1 MREPGEIPTAAASLP
16 PGFVIAI
23 DGPVGA
29 GKSTVA
35 RRLADVLGCVHI
47 DSGAMYRALGWKA
60 LRLGVEL
67 GDHHGLAR
75 LAAGTDVRIATSA
88 CGARVL
94 VDGEDVTHALRT
106 PAMDEASSVVSTCP
120 AVRERL
126 VALQRAMAR
135 EGGVVMD
142 GRDIG
147 TVVFPNAQ
155 LKFFLDADLAV
166 RADRRLTDLRRAGA
180 TVEASQ
186 IRDEVARRDARD
198 RAREVAPLRAAPDAI
213 RIDSTL
219 LDAEAVVAAMLAEVA
234 KVLNQDKS

>member
-1 MREPGEIPTAAASLP
+1 MPECGGDLTVVRAVP

-35 RRLADVLGCVHI
+35 RRLAEALGCVHI

-60 LRLGVEL
+60 LRLGVDL
-67 GDHHGLAR
+67 SDHQRLAR
-75 LAAGTDVRIATSA
+75 LAAATDVRIVAGA
-88 CGARVL
+88 GGARVL

-120 AVRERL
+120 AVRERM
-126 VALQRAMAR
+126 VALQRAMAQAC
-135 EGGVVMD
+135 GVVMD

-147 TVVFPNAQ
+147 TVVFPGAQ
-155 LKFFLDADLAV
+155 LKFFLDADLTV
-166 RADRRLTDLRRAGA
+166 RADRRLKDLQRAGA
-180 TVEASQ
+180 TVELNT
-186 IRDEVARRDARD
+186 IREEVARRDARD
-198 RAREVAPLRAAPDAI
+198 RAREVAPLRPAPDAI
-213 RIDSTL
+213 RIDSTSV
-219 LDAEAVVAAMLAEVA
+219 DAEAVVGMMLGAVA